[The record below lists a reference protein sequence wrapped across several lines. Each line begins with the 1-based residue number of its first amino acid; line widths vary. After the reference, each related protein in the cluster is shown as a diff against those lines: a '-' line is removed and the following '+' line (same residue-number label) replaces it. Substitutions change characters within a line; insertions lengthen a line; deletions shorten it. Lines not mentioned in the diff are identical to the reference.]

1 MAIYDT
7 FKMKEIQLTLPTS
20 WNELSKKQLENI
32 AFQIE
37 CYHFEIRDNKEA
49 ELETRTRLYISVAKE
64 FLRGNKYQHIRI
76 ALKEIQPKEY
86 AELTKF
92 IFEKNSRTVFEENL
106 KIKNTIYYGPAAR
119 LRNITIGEFS
129 LSDSLFYKWKQSFN
143 VGYLNALCATLY
155 RVTDNTATE
164 VDTRQNFNKLL
175 VDNNAKNFVN
185 VNYKTKLAIAYTYEG
200 CRNNFIDTYKNIFPK
215 REITQPT
222 LSSKYTPFGEIILD
236 KIKGDPSKLKT
247 TQNLLATDFLAI
259 YDKDIR
265 DLK

>member
-1 MAIYDT
+1 
-7 FKMKEIQLTLPTS
+7 MKEIQLTLPTT

-64 FLRGNKYQHIRI
+64 FLRGNKFQHIRI

-86 AELTKF
+86 GKLTKF
-92 IFEKNSRTVFEENL
+92 IFETNTRTVFEEKL
-106 KIKNTIYYGPAAR
+106 KIKGATYYGPTVR
-119 LRNITIGEFS
+119 LRNVTIGEFS
-129 LSDSLFYKWKQSFN
+129 LADSLYYNWKQTFN

-155 RVTDNTATE
+155 RKTDTTATE
-164 VDTRQNFNKLL
+164 TDKRKTFNKLL
-175 VDNNAKNFVN
+175 VDANAESFKEVP
-185 VNYKTKLAIAYTYEG
+185 YKTKLAIAYSYEG

-215 REITQPT
+215 KEHNQQT
-222 LSSKYTPFGEIILD
+222 LKSKYTPFGEIILD